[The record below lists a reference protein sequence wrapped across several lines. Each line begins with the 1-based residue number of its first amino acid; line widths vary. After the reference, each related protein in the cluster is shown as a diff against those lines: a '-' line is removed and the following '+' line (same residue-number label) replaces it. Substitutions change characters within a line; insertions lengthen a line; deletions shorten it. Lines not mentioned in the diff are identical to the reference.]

1 FWGLIFVKKYPVIL
15 SILLFSFIQSVWANM
30 SPQAR
35 IINGNTTTEAQI
47 PWQVA
52 LITSPLDP
60 YQSYICSGSLVADR
74 WVMTAAH
81 CIEQLEKQNSDYY
94 ILIGAQNLQSI
105 QLGQIIKV
113 KKGHIHEKYNNRIY
127 DNDLALL
134 ELESAVD
141 FIKCG
146 KNCQTIDIINPTLE
160 KQNALIAS
168 MTQIAGWGV
177 LEDCDNSQSLVCQ
190 QYAGQ
195 MMRNPALYPTTLR
208 YTTVKLANCLSSSS
222 LYSAQQITQNMLC
235 AESPMQDSL
244 TDACYGDS
252 GAGLTI
258 NNLEKPYLLG
268 VASWGIG
275 CAKVGYPGVYTR
287 VANYS
292 DWLNAYLHPSTV
304 PEQKSSQTSQSGGGS
319 VSVFMILFLV
329 MLAIVRW
336 RFIKSA

>member
-1 FWGLIFVKKYPVIL
+1 MALMGIL
-15 SILLFSFIQSVWANM
+15 WSIAQISFAQI
-30 SPQAR
+30 SPQPR
-35 IINGNTTTEAQI
+35 IINGNIASEAQM

-52 LITSPLDP
+52 LVTNPLDA
-60 YQSYICSGSLVADR
+60 YQSYVCSGSLIADR
-74 WVMTAAH
+74 WVVTAAH
-81 CIEQLEKQNSDYY
+81 CAEQLKKLDKDYY
-94 ILIGAQNLQSI
+94 VLVGTNNLQDS
-105 QLGQIIKV
+105 QQGQIIKV
-113 KKGHIHEKYNNRIY
+113 KQAYIHEQYNNRIY
-127 DNDLALL
+127 NNDLALL
-134 ELESAVD
+134 ELERAVD

>member
-1 FWGLIFVKKYPVIL
+1 MALMGIL
-15 SILLFSFIQSVWANM
+15 WSIAQISFAQI
-30 SPQAR
+30 SPQPR
-35 IINGNTTTEAQI
+35 IINGNIASEAQI

-52 LITSPLDP
+52 LVTNPLDA

-74 WVMTAAH
+74 WVVTAAH
-81 CIEQLEKQNSDYY
+81 CIEPLEKQNSDYY

-190 QYAGQ
+190 HYAGQ

-208 YTTVKLANCLSSSS
+208 YTTLKLANCLSSSS

-244 TDACYGDS
+244 TDTCYGDS

-268 VASWGIG
+268 IASWGVG

-287 VANYS
+287 VTNYS
-292 DWLNAYLHPSTV
+292 DWINNYLHPSTI
-304 PEQKSSQTSQSGGGS
+304 PEQKTSQTNQSGGGS
-319 VSVFMILFLV
+319 VGIFMILLFV
-329 MLAIVRW
+329 ILAITRG

>member
-1 FWGLIFVKKYPVIL
+1 MALMGIL
-15 SILLFSFIQSVWANM
+15 WSIAQISFAQI
-30 SPQAR
+30 SPQPR
-35 IINGNTTTEAQI
+35 IINGNIVSEAQI

-74 WVMTAAH
+74 WVVTAAH
-81 CIEQLEKQNSDYY
+81 CIEPLEKQNSDYY

-141 FIKCG
+141 FIRCG

-190 QYAGQ
+190 HYAGQ

-208 YTTVKLANCLSSSS
+208 YTTLKLANCLSSSS

-235 AESPMQDSL
+235 AESPMQDTL

-268 VASWGIG
+268 IASWGVG
-275 CAKVGYPGVYTR
+275 CAKVSYPGVYTR
-287 VANYS
+287 VTNYS
-292 DWLNAYLHPSTV
+292 DWVNNYLHPSTI
-304 PEQKSSQTSQSGGGS
+304 PEQKTIQTNQSGGGS
-319 VSVFMILFLV
+319 VGIFMILLFV
-329 MLAIVRW
+329 ILAITRG
-336 RFIKSA
+336 RSIKSA

>member
-1 FWGLIFVKKYPVIL
+1 MYKYHMALMGIL
-15 SILLFSFIQSVWANM
+15 WSIAQISFAQI
-30 SPQAR
+30 SPQPR
-35 IINGNTTTEAQI
+35 IINGNIASEAQI

-74 WVMTAAH
+74 WVVTAAH
-81 CIEQLEKQNSDYY
+81 CIEPLEKQNSDYY

-113 KKGHIHEKYNNRIY
+113 KKGHMHEKYNNRIY

-190 QYAGQ
+190 HYAGQ

-208 YTTVKLANCLSSSS
+208 YTTLKLANCLSSS

-268 VASWGIG
+268 IASWGVG

-287 VANYS
+287 VTNYS
-292 DWLNAYLHPSTV
+292 DWINNYLHPSTI
-304 PEQKSSQTSQSGGGS
+304 PEQKTSQTNQSGGGS
-319 VSVFMILFLV
+319 VGIFMILLFV
-329 MLAIVRW
+329 ILAITRG